1 MALLVFFFPPSFRLF
16 DDFTAFFLFLHTTS
30 KPRVTAAAY
39 EEDFQLPENK
49 IRVNKISSGGT
60 VVFLTL

>member
-1 MALLVFFFPPSFRLF
+1 MALVFFLFPSFHLF
-16 DDFTAFFLFLHTTS
+16 DDFTAFFLFLRTTS

-39 EEDFQLPENK
+39 EEDFQFPENK
-49 IRVNKISSGGT
+49 IRVNKISSAAT